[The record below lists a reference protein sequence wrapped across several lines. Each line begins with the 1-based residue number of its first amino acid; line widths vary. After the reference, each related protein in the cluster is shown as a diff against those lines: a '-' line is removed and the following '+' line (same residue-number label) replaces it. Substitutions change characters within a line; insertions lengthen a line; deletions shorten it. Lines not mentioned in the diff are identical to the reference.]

1 VIQALLLQTAAPPSN
16 LSFLLAAFL
25 VTGVVFLGYIFF
37 IFRRRQ
43 ETENEIVRLISAA
56 EKEEGAGKELP

>member
-1 VIQALLLQTAAPPSN
+1 MFPLLQTGLPPSN
-16 LSFLLAAFL
+16 LSFLIAAFV

-43 ETENEIVRLISAA
+43 ETQNEMNRLLTVADEEESAGR
-56 EKEEGAGKELP
+56 EQP